1 MPLTL
6 VSSMQLAVRSWIQ
19 SRLPRRES
27 FIIGGALM
35 LIFGASYLAAFYVR
49 SELLLRSTDAETIVR
64 TIWWVV
70 LCKFV
75 IFYTRGICHRPLR
88 AIRFEDLSVLVR
100 ATTTALL
107 VFVAVN
113 FYMPKFVPGWIQIP
127 RAVVLLDWAFTLLA
141 VGGLQATARS
151 IYEEIMP
158 GNALGQRR
166 TALVIDASPESRR
179 VAEKLSSRDGG
190 DYVISGIL
198 DDDVEHYGKHVAG
211 TRVIGVVASAAACAQ
226 RLRVSDVIVHRGS
239 LYGGRLKHLCR
250 ECTAIR
256 VRVGIAEEA
265 PAEGAEPADGTPAP
279 SGVVVRPVEIRDLLN
294 HPEARLESSAATL
307 RGAFGGATVLV
318 TGAGGSIGAELCRQL
333 LLLGPRR
340 IVAVDRG
347 ELPLA
352 RLLDDLRP
360 EAGGAGPQ
368 IEGILADVQDAA
380 RLGAILRTERPAIV
394 IHAAAYGNAALLEAH
409 PAAAAEN
416 NVLAPADLADLAVR
430 HGVGRFV
437 VISSRVPEGPGGI
450 RATAARALERH
461 LGTIEAPPR
470 TALVVVRL
478 GEVVDAAGGLVPAIS
493 RLLRAG
499 RPVEIPGVG
508 QAAHMV
514 TLREA
519 ARLVLLAAASAD
531 GSQTFDVDSGPPMR
545 VAELADTL
553 VYLLRLPTAEA
564 APTLPPPA
572 APPDGA
578 RREEAS
584 MLVRATAPSAA
595 QRPPGGA
602 LEALR
607 DAVRDGDRAAV
618 VAALSAMAGT
628 GAGGESA

>member
-19 SRLPRRES
+19 SRLPKRES
-27 FIIGGALM
+27 FIIAGALM

-49 SELLLRSTDAETIVR
+49 SELLLRATDAETIVR

-113 FYMPKFVPGWIQIP
+113 FYMPKFVTGWIQIP

-179 VAEKLSSRDGG
+179 VAERLSSRDGG
-190 DYVISGIL
+190 EYVISGIL

-226 RLRVSDVIVHRGS
+226 RLRVSDVIVHRGR
-239 LYGGRLKHLCR
+239 LYGARLKQLCR
-250 ECTAIR
+250 DCTAIR

-265 PAEGAEPADGTPAP
+265 PVEGAGPAAAEPGAA
-279 SGVVVRPVEIRDLLN
+279 GVAVRPVEIRDLLN
-294 HPEARLESSAATL
+294 HPEARLDSSAAML
-307 RGAFGGATVLV
+307 RGVFGGTTILV

-333 LLLGPRR
+333 LDLGPRR
-340 IVAVDRG
+340 IVAVDRA

-352 RLLDDLRP
+352 QLVDDLRQR
-360 EAGGAGPQ
+360 AGDAGPP
-368 IEGILADVQDAA
+368 IEAILADVQDTA
-380 RLGAILRTERPAIV
+380 RMGAILRAERPSGIF
-394 IHAAAYGNAALLEAH
+394 HAAAYGNAALLEAC

-416 NVLAPADLADLAVR
+416 NVLATADLADLAIR

-437 VISSRVPEGPGGI
+437 VISTRAAEGAADVRGT
-450 RATAARALERH
+450 ATRALERH
-461 LGTIEAPPR
+461 LGALGPSPA
-470 TALVVVRL
+470 TAIVVVRI
-478 GEVVDAAGGLVPAIS
+478 GEVIDAAGGLVPEIT

-499 RPVEIPGVG
+499 RPVDLPGAG
-508 QAAHMV
+508 ASAHML
-514 TLREA
+514 TLRET
-519 ARLVLLAAASAD
+519 ARMVLLAAAGAD
-531 GSQTFDVDSGPPMR
+531 GSQTFVVDSGPPMP
-545 VAELADTL
+545 VAELVDTL
-553 VYLLRLPTAEA
+553 AYLLRLPA
-564 APTLPPPA
+564 AAGRMPPPS
-572 APPDGA
+572 PERPDGGG
-578 RREEAS
+578 RGEGS
-584 MLVRATAPSAA
+584 MLVRVDRVGPAGRPA
-595 QRPPGGA
+595 QGA
-602 LEALR
+602 LEVLR
-607 DAVRDGDRAAV
+607 GAVRDGDRAAV
-618 VAALSAMAGT
+618 LAALSDLAGE
-628 GAGGESA
+628 GSGGFRA